1 MSRLYRRDVIIA
13 ILLSIILAMLMKDF
27 WIAPT
32 MPLFF
37 LFIVLWLEELEEWFI
52 YSNKRRR
59 KNNERNGKQ

>member
-1 MSRLYRRDVIIA
+1 
-13 ILLSIILAMLMKDF
+13 MLMKDF